1 MLDNKKNTRRLG
13 QKLSK
18 NFTYLIMIGNFG
30 TLLITIIYLVVG
42 FERFSENNIMTNAFK
57 TAHINEVAPFL
68 FEIDQ
73 SIQGVFQPILNSLYK
88 LEQFS
93 VYISPKIKF
102 DNSKTDFI
110 SDRIENAYKTENE
123 GTEENILSKGLW
135 ATSDP
140 TITDLSDQKLNTK
153 LNKLYFTVMLNP
165 LLKSIYQLHNKNQKL
180 IQRLYVIFPESDLFY
195 QYPQYKDQTYNSS
208 YHNDYKGWCI
218 NSNNQF
224 PNLYYFKCESWYLD
238 AKKVFQIT
246 SNRISI
252 SYPHQLKSGEL
263 GLTVCLNSNIE
274 IENSKEDV
282 LFCADLQL
290 DDFGIKMERLNNEL
304 RGFFILTRINTNSL
318 LFYTNQIYSIITD
331 KDNTEFSFND
341 TYFLDEITKYNNS
354 TSNMIKHFKIS
365 EIPSSIND
373 YPKFKG
379 NYTKNGVTWVYSVYP
394 VFLRDPDSKLLNLIN
409 IIYIQKDNLINNRL
423 DEILS
428 LDPDIIVAPIILFIV
443 QGLILNLLSKYLV
456 FSIAKNIVLPMKN
469 IKKILD
475 KMNQND
481 EFINQDEIK
490 PQITNS
496 EEGKNDNTVNDDAT
510 NNNEYDETI
519 QIQSKENNE
528 ENINN
533 NHIEDLI
540 NSEVQSSTQKDS
552 DNESNSSNEDDS
564 EEEEYINIR
573 SRDIQD
579 LFCRLINVRDS
590 LATVNTD
597 SSKVTTRLLPNMLFA
612 TEKFGQIKN
621 STAFY
626 ICNSNVGNLLIDC
639 KKYDIAIMHLMES
652 DTFSQKEKGEYLL
665 RMNSKR
671 SDNIGIIRDMNP
683 NGETDRNKKLIESRY
698 PKLLYSF
705 KQFFKNLKRLE
716 KIKEKK
722 YEGTGLNSEV
732 ISEIELFS
740 TKKMHM
746 MSCYIKTIE
755 NYIFLTNPTISK
767 AYVKNIY
774 AYLEKLEYYIKY
786 ELIANKAT
794 NGTYQTIKDLIN
806 KIKEL
811 IKNNKDTTK
820 PKNILKMLIKNELN
834 QIDTVDIPNE
844 VLKQKLNY
852 FEGEIAYKSSHYNE
866 AINYYTKVVYK
877 YGNKISDAFYV
888 VKAFNKLIKIATI
901 YYRKYELLKKEKEM
915 KILYDYIMSK
925 RQEISK
931 FKTINKDYI
940 IIINSYNKSDFL
952 KNALEKSRYII
963 DNYITNNDRFCLT
976 MTTNQEMKIISKLQY
991 KDPSSTELL
1000 YDFIQSLI
1008 QDKSF
1013 IMNSSLQGEDSIQNM
1028 LTKTKAYLIKKN
1040 ANGERRD
1047 VFYIFL
1053 SYTIS
1058 NTSRDFICSE
1068 ELFSIFNKASENII
1082 LLLHDNPIDE
1092 LKKKKDILAQSKYK
1106 QYIHNMQQL
1115 TKSEIININ
1124 DMGKLK
1130 TRLLFYGDI
1139 NLESK
1144 FSLEQYI
1151 P

>member
-57 TAHINEVAPFL
+57 TAHLNEVAPFL

-88 LEQFS
+88 LEQFFLF
-93 VYISPKIKF
+93 VKEKIDYNNGDKAV
-102 DNSKTDFI
+102 FI
-110 SDRIENAYKTENE
+110 SSRSINAYNLR
-123 GTEENILSKGLW
+123 TEENILSKGLW

-140 TITDLSDQKLNTK
+140 TITDLSDQKLMSAQLK
-153 LNKLYFTVMLNP
+153 KLYFTVMLNP

-263 GLTVCLNSNIE
+263 GLTVCLNSNIKNE
-274 IENSKEDV
+274 TSKEDV

-354 TSNMIKHFKIS
+354 TYNMIKHFKIS

-540 NSEVQSSTQKDS
+540 NSDVQSSTQKDS
-552 DNESNSSNEDDS
+552 DIESNSSNEDDS

-852 FEGEIAYKSSHYNE
+852 FEG
-866 AINYYTKVVYK
+866 
-877 YGNKISDAFYV
+877 F
-888 VKAFNKLIKIATI
+888 
-901 YYRKYELLKKEKEM
+901 
-915 KILYDYIMSK
+915 
-925 RQEISK
+925 
-931 FKTINKDYI
+931 
-940 IIINSYNKSDFL
+940 
-952 KNALEKSRYII
+952 
-963 DNYITNNDRFCLT
+963 
-976 MTTNQEMKIISKLQY
+976 
-991 KDPSSTELL
+991 
-1000 YDFIQSLI
+1000 
-1008 QDKSF
+1008 
-1013 IMNSSLQGEDSIQNM
+1013 
-1028 LTKTKAYLIKKN
+1028 
-1040 ANGERRD
+1040 RD
-1047 VFYIFL
+1047 
-1053 SYTIS
+1053 
-1058 NTSRDFICSE
+1058 
-1068 ELFSIFNKASENII
+1068 
-1082 LLLHDNPIDE
+1082 
-1092 LKKKKDILAQSKYK
+1092 
-1106 QYIHNMQQL
+1106 
-1115 TKSEIININ
+1115 
-1124 DMGKLK
+1124 
-1130 TRLLFYGDI
+1130 
-1139 NLESK
+1139 
-1144 FSLEQYI
+1144 
-1151 P
+1151 